1 MDILISANFTCS
13 PIYKF
18 LTEIIKK
25 TNKNFNIWEGQY
37 NQVFQQLLGNN
48 DVHNID
54 NSEIRFNVV
63 LLKLDEMVNQHYYMQ
78 KLCEVIEEQ
87 LQKEL
92 TYHLLVFICPACTES
107 KL

>member
-48 DVHNID
+48 DVHNI
-54 NSEIRFNVV
+54 EIVR
-63 LLKLDEMVNQHYYMQ
+63 
-78 KLCEVIEEQ
+78 
-87 LQKEL
+87 
-92 TYHLLVFICPACTES
+92 
-107 KL
+107 